1 MITFTTSAVW
11 HGTYPGYYAMFI
23 LGGFSTPVAR
33 LARQNLRPLFL
44 HLREIVPPVIPSK
57 TDKWEKLRQALKDI
71 PPPPPSLPKRVYDT
85 MGTIATLL
93 LLNFSAAPFT
103 VWHWGDTMEVWSR
116 MDWYGI
122 WMVGLGYAF
131 FYGGGAKLC
140 KDLKEKRLQ
149 SAEKDIIGVEEEY
162 VHPTLRTK
170 DMEGIGMNAI
180 PPVDEAITEF
190 EEVVEKVIE
199 KHKQEMRKK
208 Q

>member
-1 MITFTTSAVW
+1 V
-11 HGTYPGYYAMFI
+11 
-23 LGGFSTPVAR
+23 R
-33 LARQNLRPLFL
+33 D
-44 HLREIVPPVIPSK
+44 IPS
-57 TDKWEKLRQALKDI
+57 
-71 PPPPPSLPKRVYDT
+71 PPTSLPKRVYDIV
-85 MGTIATLL
+85 GTIATLL
-93 LLNFSAAPFT
+93 LLNFIAAPFL
-103 VWHWGDTMEVWSR
+103 VLYWRDTMEVWSR

-122 WMVGLGYAF
+122 WMVSLGYAF

-140 KDLKEKRLQ
+140 KNLKEKRLLK
-149 SAEKDIIGVEEEY
+149 AETSVVSVEEEY

-199 KHKQEMRKK
+199 MHKQETRKK